1 MTAIIFDL
9 DGTLVDSVPDIHN
22 AAAKMLAEAGYA
34 PLGIDRIRSF
44 IGNGVPALISKIMD
58 DIGEPAEDTARHA
71 VLEQSF
77 TQHYL
82 SAPAELGQVFDNV
95 QTALVSLSKDGFS
108 LAVCTNKPEAI
119 ARQILKDL
127 KIASYFRAVV
137 GGDSLTVRKP
147 DPAPLQ
153 AAMHKA
159 DAMSA
164 IYVGDSEVDSETAQA
179 AGVPFLLFT
188 KGYRKGPLSAIQNQG
203 LFADFAKLPALIRTE
218 LSKTKT
224 RCHDAAK

>member
-1 MTAIIFDL
+1 
-9 DGTLVDSVPDIHN
+9 VPDIHN
-22 AAAKMLAEAGYA
+22 AAAKMLAEAGHT

-44 IGNGVPALISKIMD
+44 IGNGVPALISKIMH
-58 DIGEPAEDTARHA
+58 DIGEPAEDPARHA
-71 VLEQSF
+71 LLEKSF
-77 TQHYL
+77 THHYVA
-82 SAPAELGQVFDNV
+82 APAELGQVFDNV
-95 QTALVSLSKDGFS
+95 QNTLMSLSKDGFS

-153 AAMHKA
+153 AAMHMA
-159 DAMSA
+159 DATAA

-188 KGYRKGPLSAIQNQG
+188 KGYRKSPLSEIQNQG
-203 LFADFAKLPALIRTE
+203 LFSDFAELPALIRTE
-218 LSKTKT
+218 LSRTKT
-224 RCHDAAK
+224 PCSDVAR